1 MYFKKYSLEFLF
13 NKTIFLLVVRV
24 IFVPIKFIK
33 LYRINL
39 YVVLFFLLEKT
50 LIMYEIFYFKLKKYL
65 IRPTI

>member
-24 IFVPIKFIK
+24 IFISIKFIK
-33 LYRINL
+33 SYRINL